1 MRKSE
6 CYHCQQA
13 ALTRRDFLRA
23 GALSFLGISLSDFLR
38 FGTTQAL
45 AATDGGAPP
54 AKAQAVILLWLE
66 GGVSHVDTWD
76 VKGNSGFKPISTN
89 VPGIQISEALPSL
102 ARHMDKLAI
111 IRSMRTLERNHAQ
124 ATIETLTGH
133 RPIPALKFPSFGSI
147 VAKELGPRNNMP
159 PYAIVPLPNEHDFFS
174 YEDA

>member
-54 AKAQAVILLWLE
+54 AKAQACCGWRAESATWIL
-66 GGVSHVDTWD
+66 G
-76 VKGNSGFKPISTN
+76 
-89 VPGIQISEALPSL
+89 
-102 ARHMDKLAI
+102 M
-111 IRSMRTLERNHAQ
+111 
-124 ATIETLTGH
+124 
-133 RPIPALKFPSFGSI
+133 
-147 VAKELGPRNNMP
+147 
-159 PYAIVPLPNEHDFFS
+159 
-174 YEDA
+174 